1 MIYFPQFV
9 YDEVQLLFGHD
20 LVEEKFK
27 SLCEGSM
34 KISREYHKI
43 NIFSKFLGLDKTNSS
58 GDLVRIYLDM
68 IFEIKEMQLKSINHK
83 APNVTFKL
91 L

>member
-27 SLCEGSM
+27 ALCEGSI
-34 KISREYHKI
+34 KISPEYHKI
-43 NIFSKFLGLDKTNSS
+43 NIFAKFLGLNKNSS
-58 GDLVRIYLDM
+58 SSDLVRIYLDM
-68 IFEIKEMQLKSINHK
+68 IFEIKESQLK
-83 APNVTFKL
+83 
-91 L
+91 